1 MSDFREIQIMKYLNL
16 ISCEEI
22 SKPYLNDKYFLKSIL
37 NSQKVNTEIF
47 ELDIRVPT
55 YLLIDDRGFIS
66 LSFKGHSLSQ
76 KKTCCLSPALKW
88 ERNLKFRIIQ

>member
-1 MSDFREIQIMKYLNL
+1 MKYLNL

>member
-1 MSDFREIQIMKYLNL
+1 MKYLNL

-37 NSQKVNTEIF
+37 NSQKVNTGKKAKTEIF

>member
-1 MSDFREIQIMKYLNL
+1 MKYLNL

-22 SKPYLNDKYFLKSIL
+22 PKPYLNDKYFLKSIL

-47 ELDIRVPT
+47 ELDVRVPT

-76 KKTCCLSPALKW
+76 KKTCCLSPTLKW